1 MIATGYWRAALF
13 VAAGLGVGTVAAAQE
28 AGRPE
33 CPHDWDVKGGQV
45 PEVQPIMNIP
55 EYHDCQRF
63 IVRVEGGG
71 VRYDSLYAIFATAAL
86 DVLERSLEGTARC
99 AACLA
104 PGGRGSPPPQQ
115 AEEWRPLR
123 EHATTLGVV
132 AARIYAEGDYAPLG
146 MARFYNCLYLFRAGD
161 AWGAI
166 MVPVRDANSTCL
178 RPIDPAIPWGTELQV
193 LPPRVSDSVPAV
205 ARWDFDTTHVWQ
217 YVGIKCGDA
226 WCEVGPPGFEPSP
239 LPELEEDARQ
249 LLGVRGRIK
258 GWYDEQYLAFL
269 DNETHTRPSV
279 VRGRIFPARGLDS
292 LRDVDTVMTAA
303 ETGAFRFWT
312 NAAWIV
318 LDTLPA
324 GWARTPGLS
333 LTAITALANA
343 DPLQQYKARLNLDP
357 RPVATAPVS
366 PAHMNLLQLCHG
378 FKRECEI
385 GLADQGPLMNC
396 DGQGD
401 WWAKVTGTAGEQ
413 KYMCVT
419 RRGHM
424 NLRGRFAIPG
434 TARWRWM
441 ASDEG
446 VWNACGQGCCETL
459 GLGG

>member
-1 MIATGYWRAALF
+1 MHSTPYWLTGLC
-13 VAAGLGVGTVAAAQE
+13 VAAGLAVGTVAAAQE

-33 CPHDWDVKGGQV
+33 CPHDWDVKGRQV
-45 PEVQPIMNIP
+45 EEVRPIMNIP

-71 VRYDSLYAIFATAAL
+71 VRYDSLYAIFASAAL
-86 DVLERSLEGTARC
+86 EGLERHLDSTARC
-99 AACLA
+99 AACFA
-104 PGGRGSPPPQQ
+104 PGGRGESPPQG
-115 AEEWRPLR
+115 ETWRSLR
-123 EHATTLGVV
+123 EHATTYGVV
-132 AARIYAEGDYAPLG
+132 AARIYAEGNYAPLG
-146 MARFYNCLYLFRAGD
+146 IERMYNCLYLFRAGEE
-161 AWGAI
+161 WGAI
-166 MVPVRDANSTCL
+166 MVPVKDANSACL

-193 LPPRVSDSVPAV
+193 QRPEVSDSVPAV

-226 WCEVGPPGFEPSP
+226 WCEVGPPGFDPSP
-239 LPELEEDARQ
+239 IPELEEDARQ

-292 LRDVDTVMTAA
+292 LRNVDTTMAPA
-303 ETGAFRFWT
+303 ETGAFRYWT
-312 NAAWIV
+312 DAAWIV

-324 GWARTPGLS
+324 GWARTPSLS
-333 LTAITALANA
+333 LSAVTALPQA
-343 DPLQQYKARLNLDP
+343 DPLQQYKARLNLDA
-357 RPVATAPVS
+357 RPVPTDRLSPV
-366 PAHMNLLQLCHG
+366 HMNRLQLCHG
-378 FKRECEI
+378 SVGNCGI
-385 GLADQGPLMNC
+385 GRADQVPLLNC

-401 WWAKVTGTAGEQ
+401 WWAKVTDTTNQQ

-424 NLRGRFAIPG
+424 NLRGKFAIPG